1 MGKITLTNIAEELAA
16 ASGMSKE
23 ASDNFIRLFIDTI
36 EKGLLEDS
44 IVKIKGLGTFKLMD
58 MSDRGSVDINT
69 GERITIKGYRKVSF
83 TPDSAMKEFVN
94 RPFAHFEPTELND
107 GYPAE
112 EEEVP
117 VAEDEVKA
125 EEETVAPVEVS
136 EHADPIAEEPVVAES
151 EPIETAPIVETE
163 EQEVPEVEAQ
173 QLEVAE
179 PEDEEKTV
187 EEPVVIVPE
196 QPVAEDPAEVPAVE
210 QKEQDKQK
218 KQLKTKPATAI
229 EETQTNDNASKAKM
243 SKRIF
248 GWLTV
253 ILLIVVAYGIYRIV
267 PINQKSLADAH
278 GKEVEEYSEMMV
290 NPNLGEELGDGWS
303 DEPQIHTH
311 ATTESKEKASLKSE
325 KTDEPS
331 QPQTPQT
338 SDRSDKTE
346 SPKAAATKPATEGKF
361 CSVTL
366 TEALEAKEIKDIT
379 PADTTDYVIDGTL
392 ITHELKKGETIILL
406 AKKYY
411 GDKRLWPYIV
421 KYNWMKDY
429 NNVAIGQMI
438 NIPVLKDK
446 TTL

>member
-1 MGKITLTNIAEELAA
+1 MAKITLTTVVEELAA
-16 ASGMSKE
+16 RNNMSKE
-23 ASDNFIRLFIDTI
+23 ATDNFVRALIDTI
-36 EKGLLEDS
+36 EKGLQEDNV
-44 IVKIKGLGTFKLMD
+44 VKVKGLGTFKLMD

-125 EEETVAPVEVS
+125 EEESVAPVEVS

-196 QPVAEDPAEVPAVE
+196 QPVAEEPAEVPAVE

-218 KQLKTKPATAI
+218 GQLKTKPATAI
-229 EETQTNDNASKAKM
+229 EETQANDNASKAKM

-248 GWLTV
+248 G
-253 ILLIVVAYGIYRIV
+253 
-267 PINQKSLADAH
+267 
-278 GKEVEEYSEMMV
+278 
-290 NPNLGEELGDGWS
+290 
-303 DEPQIHTH
+303 
-311 ATTESKEKASLKSE
+311 
-325 KTDEPS
+325 
-331 QPQTPQT
+331 
-338 SDRSDKTE
+338 
-346 SPKAAATKPATEGKF
+346 
-361 CSVTL
+361 
-366 TEALEAKEIKDIT
+366 
-379 PADTTDYVIDGTL
+379 
-392 ITHELKKGETIILL
+392 
-406 AKKYY
+406 
-411 GDKRLWPYIV
+411 
-421 KYNWMKDY
+421 
-429 NNVAIGQMI
+429 
-438 NIPVLKDK
+438 
-446 TTL
+446 